1 MLEIESDESAA
12 DPLIGKVIQGRYR
25 PTKLIGEGGM
35 GRVYIAEQKMGAAT
49 RKVAI
54 KTLHPELGQDP
65 QLVARFNRECETVI
79 ELSHPNTIQFF
90 DFGTLDDGTLF
101 IVMEYI
107 EGRSLA
113 AEMEKGIVDPAKVDK
128 ILVQVCGSLHEAH
141 GRGIVHRD
149 LKPDNILL
157 TDRGGQADFVKV
169 LDFGIAKK
177 GEAEDPQKAKLTKQG
192 MVLGTPPYMSPEQF
206 SGKTLDARSDIYS
219 LGVMAFEMLTGSL
232 PFDAKTPWEWATKH
246 LTAQPAPFEAF
257 PAGVNVAQNKK
268 NAVMRALSKAPEQR
282 HSTVLELLQEFT
294 GHQDAQAAWTMATSA
309 GGQIMPK
316 GQPSQPFQTHTP
328 APHTGGPG
336 YGTSPAFGSSPAYG
350 TSPPFGSG
358 PGSMGGMVSSPQMT
372 AQQAGAMGIAGTAQ
386 MPQYGSAPGVVGAV
400 PSYGGTSAGFAPNT
414 LTPAPTGS
422 GAGRWV
428 LVGVLGLFM
437 VLGASAGAIF
447 FFMRDNGSDPVAGG
461 TTVVTGG
468 PGTTTIPSTPMVPMM
483 PTTTGGPGTVGPGT
497 VGPGTTGPGTTGPG
511 TTGPGTVAA
520 TPDAGRPPVATA
532 DDDDDTPSRP
542 RVSAADEARARS
554 LNASG
559 LAALGRRDYRN
570 AVASLEEANRLVGRR
585 STLVA
590 ELRRELGARGGRE
603 IGSMIMSG
611 NCPGAQALYRDL
623 NRVGA
628 ASGARSQF
636 TDWCAAPR

>member
-1 MLEIESDESAA
+1 MLEIEAEENA
-12 DPLIGKVIQGRYR
+12 DPLLGKVIQGRYR

-35 GRVYIAEQKMGAAT
+35 GRVYLAEQKMGAAT

-54 KTLHPELGQDP
+54 KTLHPELSQDP

-90 DFGTLDDGTLF
+90 DFGALDDGTLF

-113 AEMEKGIVDPAKVDK
+113 AEMEKGLVEHVRVDK
-128 ILVQVCGSLHEAH
+128 ILIQACGSLHEAH

-149 LKPDNILL
+149 LKPDNVLL
-157 TDRGGQADFVKV
+157 TDRGGQEDFVKV

-219 LGVMAFEMLTGSL
+219 LGIMAFEMLTGSL

-257 PAGVNVAQNKK
+257 PAGVNVSQNKK
-268 NAVMRALSKAPEQR
+268 NAVARALAKSPEQR
-282 HSTVLELLQEFT
+282 HSTVLEFLQEFT
-294 GHQDAQAAWTMATSA
+294 GQQDTQAAWTMATSA
-309 GGQIMPK
+309 GGQMMPK
-316 GQPSQPFQTHTP
+316 GQPSQPFQTATP
-328 APHTGGPG
+328 APFG
-336 YGTSPAFGSSPAYG
+336 GSSPAYG
-350 TSPPFGSG
+350 NTPPTYGGAPPGTYGGNFGGG
-358 PGSMGGMVSSPQMT
+358 PSHPGAPPGMVGGMGVGGMV
-372 AQQAGAMGIAGTAQ
+372 AGTAQ
-386 MPQYGSAPGVVGAV
+386 MPQMGGFN
-400 PSYGGTSAGFAPNT
+400 GTSSPGFAPNT
-414 LTPAPTGS
+414 LTPAPSGG

-428 LVGVLGLFM
+428 LMGVLVLFM
-437 VLGASAGAIF
+437 MAGAGGGAAF
-447 FFMRDNGSDPVAGG
+447 FFFRGNTDPAVG
-461 TTVVTGG
+461 TTGPANPTTGIA
-468 PGTTTIPSTPMVPMM
+468 TTIPSTPMVPMM
-483 PTTTGGPGTVGPGT
+483 PTTGMI
-497 VGPGTTGPGTTGPG
+497 PGTTGTTPGTTGTTPG
-511 TTGPGTVAA
+511 TTGTIPT
-520 TPDAGRPPVATA
+520 TTDAGRPATT
-532 DDDDDTPSRP
+532 DDDDDDARPTRP
-542 RVSAADEARARS
+542 RTSAADEARARS

-559 LAALGRRDYRN
+559 VAALGRRDYR
-570 AVASLEEANRLVGRR
+570 AAAGSLEEANRLVGRR

-590 ELRRELGARGGRE
+590 ELRRELGARGSRE
-603 IGSMIMSG
+603 IGSMIMAG
-611 NCPGAQALYRDL
+611 NCPGAQALYRDI

-628 ASGARSQF
+628 AGSARSQF